1 MRLTLCLM
9 LVGLACVGLVSC
21 DREAPESETTG
32 TRTSTLKRPGD
43 GSAMPRDWEP
53 LPIVLPRKAEPRD
66 YTGYNGLSAFIDDLA
81 PVPRGPRPDF
91 MAPAGIKNVALK
103 KSMTSSTIHPFKGN
117 LSQIVDGVKDPNG
130 YSEVLLGDKIQW
142 VQIDLGAPHELWAI
156 VVWRFHWQQRVHF
169 DVIVQVADDSG
180 FTTNVRT
187 VFNND
192 LDNSSG
198 LGRFTDK
205 LYVETA
211 DKLYVET
218 FEGKLINA
226 KQQVAQYVRLYS
238 NENCLNDRSHY
249 QEIEVYGRPAE

>member
-1 MRLTLCLM
+1 MY
-9 LVGLACVGLVSC
+9 G
-21 DREAPESETTG
+21 
-32 TRTSTLKRPGD
+32 K
-43 GSAMPRDWEP
+43 
-53 LPIVLPRKAEPRD
+53 
-66 YTGYNGLSAFIDDLA
+66 DLA
-81 PVPRGPRPDF
+81 PVRREPRPDF

-103 KSMTSSTIHPFKGN
+103 KSVTSSTIHPFRGN

-130 YSEVLLGDKIQW
+130 DSEVMLGNKMQW

-156 VVWRFHWQQRVHF
+156 VVWHWHWQQRIYF

-205 LYVETA
+205 LYVET
-211 DKLYVET
+211 
-218 FEGKLINA
+218 FEGKLIDA

-238 NENCLNDRSHY
+238 NENALHDRSDY